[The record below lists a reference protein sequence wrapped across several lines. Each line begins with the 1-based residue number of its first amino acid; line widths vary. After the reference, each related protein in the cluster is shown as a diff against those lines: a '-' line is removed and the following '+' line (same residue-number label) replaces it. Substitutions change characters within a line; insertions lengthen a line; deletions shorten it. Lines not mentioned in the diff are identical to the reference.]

1 MAVLAR
7 KLLKLF
13 INDLTQFV
21 HYDVSSKHMAS
32 TDELHG
38 RQPRVERSDGEA
50 LKALQTCNCCC
61 HDFIAD
67 SRYMHVYI

>member
-38 RQPRVERSDGEA
+38 RQPRVERSNGEVVH
-50 LKALQTCNCCC
+50 CCI
-61 HDFIAD
+61 IAFVATVMD
-67 SRYMHVYI
+67 MPI